1 MTARAADPY
10 RPTIYACY
18 VGYVCQ
24 AIINNFAPLL
34 FLTFGTQFGLTLER
48 LTVLTS
54 VNFAVQLLT
63 DAAASRLVD
72 RIGYRVSL
80 VGAHVLCMLGLLGM
94 ALLPQVINPFAA
106 LIASVCVYA
115 VGGGMIEVLVSPV
128 VEACPGEAKAAAMSL
143 LHSFYCWG
151 QMAVVL
157 LSTLFFT
164 AVGIEHWPVL
174 ACLWALVPLVGMVM
188 FLRVPV
194 PRLVPEGQQMPMR
207 ALLRS
212 RAFWLLM
219 VLMFCAGASELA
231 TSQWASSFAEAGLG
245 VSKTVGDLFGPCLFA
260 VLMGSA
266 RMFFGKRG
274 KNLDIRRWLGYSAAL
289 CIVSYLMSG
298 LLRQPALGLMGC
310 AVCGLS
316 VSLLWPG
323 TFSLA
328 AQQLPTGGT
337 ALYALLA
344 LAGDLG
350 CSAGPGLVG
359 LVSGATNNL
368 RTGLLSA
375 ICFPILLLAVLLLSG
390 RREAS

>member
-1 MTARAADPY
+1 M
-10 RPTIYACY
+10 
-18 VGYVCQ
+18 
-24 AIINNFAPLL
+24 
-34 FLTFGTQFGLTLER
+34 
-48 LTVLTS
+48 
-54 VNFAVQLLT
+54 
-63 DAAASRLVD
+63 
-72 RIGYRVSL
+72 
-80 VGAHVLCMLGLLGM
+80 
-94 ALLPQVINPFAA
+94 
-106 LIASVCVYA
+106 
-115 VGGGMIEVLVSPV
+115 
-128 VEACPGEAKAAAMSL
+128 
-143 LHSFYCWG
+143 
-151 QMAVVL
+151 
-157 LSTLFFT
+157 
-164 AVGIEHWPVL
+164 
-174 ACLWALVPLVGMVM
+174 
-188 FLRVPV
+188 
-194 PRLVPEGQQMPMR
+194 
-207 ALLRS
+207 
-212 RAFWLLM
+212 
-219 VLMFCAGASELA
+219 
-231 TSQWASSFAEAGLG
+231 
-245 VSKTVGDLFGPCLFA
+245 SKTVGDLFGPCLFA

-328 AQQLPTGGT
+328 AQQLPTGST

-390 RREAS
+390 RRKAS